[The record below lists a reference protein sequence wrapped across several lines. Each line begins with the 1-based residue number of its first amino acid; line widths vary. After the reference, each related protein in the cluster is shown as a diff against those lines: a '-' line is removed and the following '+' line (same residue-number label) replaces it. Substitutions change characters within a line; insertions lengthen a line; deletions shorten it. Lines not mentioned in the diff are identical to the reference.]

1 MKIYK
6 LEKHGNL
13 FMIRAYVAGP
23 AGNTFSRLL
32 LDTGSAYTILA
43 KEILYSIGYNLGAAE
58 RSQRI
63 ITGSGYEMAP
73 VVSVSKFNCLGQDL
87 KHFNILAH
95 TLPAGV
101 YVDGLLGMDFLS
113 RFNIEIKISSGEIVI
128 R

>member
-1 MKIYK
+1 MKGYK

-13 FMIRAYVAGP
+13 FMVRAYVAGP
-23 AGNTFSRLL
+23 AGDTFSKLL

-43 KEILYSIGYNLGAAE
+43 KEVLYSIGCNLGTAE

-63 ITGSGYEMAP
+63 ITGSGYEIVP
-73 VVSVSKFNCLGQDL
+73 VVSVNKFNCLGQNL
-87 KHFNILAH
+87 KHFNLLAH
-95 TLPAGV
+95 TLPSGV

>member
-43 KEILYSIGYNLGAAE
+43 KEILLFYWIQPGGCRKIPEDYNG
-58 RSQRI
+58 QRI
-63 ITGSGYEMAP
+63 RDGTGS
-73 VVSVSKFNCLGQDL
+73 
-87 KHFNILAH
+87 
-95 TLPAGV
+95 
-101 YVDGLLGMDFLS
+101 
-113 RFNIEIKISSGEIVI
+113 ISE
-128 R
+128 

>member
-1 MKIYK
+1 MKVYK

-13 FMIRAYVAGP
+13 FMVRAYVAGP
-23 AGNTFSRLL
+23 AGNTFSKLL

-43 KEILYSIGYNLGAAE
+43 KEVLYSIGYNLGAAE
-58 RSQRI
+58 RFQRI
-63 ITGSGYEMAP
+63 ITGSGYEIVPA
-73 VVSVSKFNCLGQDL
+73 VSVNTFNCLGQNL
-87 KHFNILAH
+87 KYFNILAH

-101 YVDGLLGMDFLS
+101 YVDGLLGMDFFS